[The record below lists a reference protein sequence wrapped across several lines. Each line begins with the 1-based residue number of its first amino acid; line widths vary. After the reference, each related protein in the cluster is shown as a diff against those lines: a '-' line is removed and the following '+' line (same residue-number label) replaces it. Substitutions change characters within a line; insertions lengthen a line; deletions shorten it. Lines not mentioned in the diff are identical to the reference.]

1 MISDTDLYSL
11 AVFLGCL
18 SMLLIIVYHFLEV
31 NAIEEDTSS
40 TTTKAQGQGRSS
52 KGESRGEKGTAGV
65 SAATA
70 AGPGQGQERGKFQG
84 GLRA

>member
-1 MISDTDLYSL
+1 MISDNDLYTL

-40 TTTKAQGQGRSS
+40 TTTKTEGQSRTG
-52 KGESRGEKGTAGV
+52 KGELKGEKGPVA
-65 SAATA
+65 A

>member
-1 MISDTDLYSL
+1 MISDNDLYTL

-40 TTTKAQGQGRSS
+40 TTTKFEGQSRIG
-52 KGESRGEKGTAGV
+52 KGELKGEKGPVA
-65 SAATA
+65 A
-70 AGPGQGQERGKFQG
+70 AGPGQGQERGKFHG